1 MSLID
6 WFHSHHTVHSCF
18 IHSISLRAAFAVWNE
33 LNSTHRYGTISLR
46 SLIIQF
52 HSIQL
57 IDWNGLIHWTR
68 YIRHS
73 VNTPFSRPF
82 SLRDSC
88 LAHLVSFGLFFI
100 HSGSL
105 HSIKQPSFIKFNEL
119 FIPFHY
125 INLLSLNSFHSK
137 FIAHTISLSSINF
150 THLTFVE
157 LIWVRS
163 MKTKL

>member
-1 MSLID
+1 M
-6 WFHSHHTVHSCF
+6 F
-18 IHSISLRAAFAVWNE
+18 
-33 LNSTHRYGTISLR
+33 ISLR

-157 LIWVRS
+157 LIWAHWNEDNMAPFILHSGYYNGKLNWCYKINRLWGKLKDLIS
-163 MKTKL
+163 MH